1 MSTQPQ
7 ARYSPAEYLA
17 IERASEIKHEYYAGE
32 IFAMGGASREHNRV
46 TFNLAVILG
55 AQLKEKDCEAFV
67 NDMRVKI
74 SKTGLY
80 TYPDLIVTCEHP
92 RFEDD
97 QFDTLLNPQV
107 IIEVLSDSTEKYDR
121 GKKFA
126 HYRRV
131 ESLREYVLVSQDR
144 PLVEH
149 YARQDDGHWLLTVAN
164 GLEATVE
171 LPTVDCRLRLA
182 DVYAKVEFPPE
193 ESAGA

>member
-1 MSTQPQ
+1 
-7 ARYSPAEYLA
+7 LA
-17 IERASEIKHEYYAGE
+17 IERDTELKHEFYLGE
-32 IFAMGGASREHNRV
+32 IFAMGGATEPHNQI
-46 TFNLAVILG
+46 TFNLATELG
-55 AQLKEKDCEAFV
+55 ALLKNRECRAYV
-67 NDMRVKI
+67 NDMRVKV
-74 SKTGLY
+74 SASGLY
-80 TYPDLIVTCEHP
+80 TYPDAVVTCEQP

-97 QFDTLLNPQV
+97 ELDTLLNPQM

-149 YARQDDGHWLLTVAN
+149 YARQDDGHWLLTVAS

>member
-1 MSTQPQ
+1 MSTQSH
-7 ARYSPAEYLA
+7 RLFTSEEYLA
-17 IERASEIKHEYYAGE
+17 IERDTELKHEFYLGE
-32 IFAMGGASREHNRV
+32 IFAMGGATEPHNQI
-46 TFNLAVILG
+46 TFNLATELG
-55 AQLKEKDCEAFV
+55 ALLKNRECRAYV
-67 NDMRVKI
+67 NDMRVKV
-74 SKTGLY
+74 SASGLY
-80 TYPDLIVTCEHP
+80 TYPDAVVTCEHP

-97 QFDTLLNPQV
+97 QLDTLLNPQM